1 MATIPSAGY
10 PSVVRLQKTL
20 NGLPGQQR
28 VLHPA
33 AYVEFRTWHRQLLG
47 RQPATA
53 ALLWHWVRQAIGCR
67 PAVASVRVAGLRH
80 PIYLR
85 PWSSDLYVFEQLF
98 VDREYD
104 TPLATPAT
112 VLDAGANIGL
122 ASVYFANRFP
132 DAKIVAV
139 EPESNNFEMLR
150 MNTKRYPNIRC
161 VRAAVWSHAGRLA
174 IENRDD
180 KSWAFRF
187 SESPMTRGDGVSD
200 ATDTAAADETV
211 EAIDID
217 RLAERWNQGRAFDLL
232 KIDIEGAEKEV
243 FAAGGDWL
251 DRSRSIVVE
260 CHDRLAEGAEKVVAG
275 AMSSRPFSSRRSGEY
290 LVFERHGDGSGGD
303 GE

>member
-1 MATIPSAGY
+1 
-10 PSVVRLQKTL
+10 
-20 NGLPGQQR
+20 

-47 RQPATA
+47 RQPSTA
-53 ALLWHWVRQAIGCR
+53 ALLWHWLRQAIGRR
-67 PAVASVRVAGLRH
+67 PAVAPVNVAGLRH
-80 PIYLR
+80 PVYLR

-104 TPLATPAT
+104 TPLATPTT

-132 DAKIVAV
+132 DARIVAV

-161 VRAAVWSHAGRLA
+161 VRAAVWSRPGMLRL
-174 IENRDD
+174 ENRDD

-187 SESPMTRGDGVSD
+187 TESPATLGDQTSSATDVD
-200 ATDTAAADETV
+200 ATDETV

-217 RLAERWNQGRAFDLL
+217 GLAERWNQGRAFDLL
-232 KIDIEGAEKEV
+232 KIDIEGAEKDV

-251 DRSRSIVVE
+251 ERSRAVVVE
-260 CHDRLAEGAEKVVAG
+260 CHDRLAEGAEKVVVD
-275 AMSSRPFSSRRSGEY
+275 AMNCRPYSSRRSGEY
-290 LVFERHGDGSGGD
+290 LVFERHDDGLAGDGG
-303 GE
+303 

>member
-1 MATIPSAGY
+1 
-10 PSVVRLQKTL
+10 
-20 NGLPGQQR
+20 
-28 VLHPA
+28 
-33 AYVEFRTWHRQLLG
+33 
-47 RQPATA
+47 
-53 ALLWHWVRQAIGCR
+53 
-67 PAVASVRVAGLRH
+67 VAGIRH
-80 PIYLR
+80 PVYLR
-85 PWSSDLYVFEQLF
+85 PWSSDLYVFELLF

-150 MNTKRYPNIRC
+150 MNTERYPNIRC
-161 VRAAVWSHAGRLA
+161 VRAAVWSHPGRLG

-187 SESPMTRGDGVSD
+187 SESGLTTGDDV
-200 ATDTAAADETV
+200 ATAATEAATV

-251 DRSRSIVVE
+251 DRARAIVVE

-275 AMSSRPFSSRRSGEY
+275 AMSSRDFTSRRSGEY
-290 LVFERHGDGSGGD
+290 LVFERRGDGSAGD
-303 GE
+303 GG

>member
-1 MATIPSAGY
+1 VAGWRRT
-10 PSVVRLQKTL
+10 PD
-20 NGLPGQQR
+20 GLPGQQR

-47 RQPATA
+47 RHPATA
-53 ALLWHWVRQAIGCR
+53 ALLWHWLGQAIGRR
-67 PAVASVRVAGLRH
+67 PAVAPVSVAGLRH
-80 PIYLR
+80 PVYLR
-85 PWSSDLYVFEQLF
+85 PWSSDLYVFEQLI

-104 TPLATPAT
+104 TPLATPTT

-132 DAKIVAV
+132 DARIVAV

-150 MNTKRYPNIRC
+150 MNTRRYPNIRC
-161 VRAAVWSHAGRLA
+161 VRAAVWSRAGRLG

-187 SESPMTRGDGVSD
+187 SESRATRGEVK
-200 ATDTAAADETV
+200 ATAGDETV

-217 RLAERWNQGRAFDLL
+217 HLAERWNQGRAFDLL

-243 FAAGGDWL
+243 FAAGGEWL

-260 CHDRLAEGAEKVVAG
+260 CHDRLAEGAEKVVLD
-275 AMSSRPFSSRRSGEY
+275 AMGSRPFASRRSGEY
-290 LVFERHGDGSGGD
+290 LVFERRGDGSVGD
-303 GE
+303 GG

>member
-1 MATIPSAGY
+1 
-10 PSVVRLQKTL
+10 
-20 NGLPGQQR
+20 

-33 AYVEFRTWHRQLLG
+33 AYVEFRNWHRQLLG

-53 ALLWHWVRQAIGCR
+53 ALLWHWFRQAIGRR
-67 PAVASVRVAGLRH
+67 PAIAPVRVAGLRH
-80 PIYLR
+80 PVYLR

-104 TPLATPAT
+104 TPLATPTT

-150 MNTKRYPNIRC
+150 TNTKRYPNIRC
-161 VRAAVWSHAGRLA
+161 VRAAVWSHPGRLT

-187 SESPMTRGDGVSD
+187 SESPVTRGDD
-200 ATDTAAADETV
+200 ANRSADETV

-217 RLAERWNQGRAFDLL
+217 RLARQWNQGRAFDLV

-243 FAAGGDWL
+243 FAAGGEWL

-275 AMSSRPFSSRRSGEY
+275 AMGSRPFSSRRSGEY
-290 LVFERHGDGSGGD
+290 LVFERHADGSVGDGG
-303 GE
+303 